1 MSKKE
6 NRRIGSFVV
15 LDLEA
20 STYDGDLRKLSI
32 MELTMYGFPAK
43 DLQTDP
49 IKVTKTSEMCVP
61 PPSPNLNKLTLII
74 NPRKVIYPKSAAST
88 GLDNYIL
95 EHESHFDENCAC
107 LIVNFLNRLPQ
118 PVCLVAH
125 NGDRHDFLIV
135 KNMFN
140 KLSMQLPNNILY
152 VDSLH
157 AFWRIN
163 FDHTFQTTPNGKYP
177 PKGVYKLNNI
187 YKQNFKK
194 DPELRHHAEADVE
207 TLTHVIRL
215 YGKRFLAYAE
225 DRVSEFI
232 CSDERK

>member
-1 MSKKE
+1 MSKTE

-15 LDLEA
+15 LDLET
-20 STYDGDLRKLSI
+20 STYDGNPRNLSI

-49 IKVTKTSEMCVP
+49 IRVTRTSEMCVP

-74 NPRKVIYPKSAAST
+74 NPKRVIYPKTAAFT
-88 GLDNYIL
+88 GLDNYML
-95 EHESHFDENCAC
+95 EHESHFDENCAG
-107 LIVNFLNRLPQ
+107 LIVSFLNRLLQ

-135 KNMFN
+135 TNMFN
-140 KLSMQLPNNILY
+140 KLSMQIPNNILY

-157 AFWRIN
+157 AFWGID
-163 FDHTFQTTPNGKYP
+163 FDPTFQTRPNGRYP
-177 PKGVYKLNNI
+177 PKEVYKLDNI
-187 YKQNFKK
+187 YKRNFKK
-194 DPELRHHAEADVE
+194 DPEVRHQAEADVE
-207 TLTHVIRL
+207 TLTHLIRL
-215 YGKRFLAYAE
+215 YGKSFLAYAE
-225 DRVSEFI
+225 DRASEFI

>member
-1 MSKKE
+1 MSKTE

-15 LDLEA
+15 LDLET
-20 STYDGDLRKLSI
+20 STYDGNLRNLSI

-49 IKVTKTSEMCVP
+49 IRVTRTSEMCVP

-74 NPRKVIYPKSAAST
+74 NPRRVIYPKSTDST
-88 GLDNYIL
+88 GLDNNML
-95 EHESHFDENCAC
+95 ENESHFDENCAC

-140 KLSMQLPNNILY
+140 KLSMKLPNNIHF

-157 AFWRIN
+157 AFRRID
-163 FDHTFQTTPNGKYP
+163 FDPTFQTRPNGKYT
-177 PKGVYKLNNI
+177 PKGVYM
-187 YKQNFKK
+187 
-194 DPELRHHAEADVE
+194 
-207 TLTHVIRL
+207 
-215 YGKRFLAYAE
+215 
-225 DRVSEFI
+225 
-232 CSDERK
+232 